1 MYGKSEYSKL
11 IKDLISKGF
20 KFKQFLSPEDH
31 YTIYLRHD
39 IDFSIKDALEIAS
52 LESDMGIRAN
62 YFFMI
67 TSNFYNCFS
76 YENFNLIKRIL
87 NYGHSISLH
96 FDPSCYENQEEGY
109 QIEKAIF
116 ESKFNLNIKIISLHR
131 PGKFLNSN
139 NTKIGNCY
147 HTYEDKFFREMSYY
161 SDSGGKDIR
170 KIIKKL
176 YPIKDSKPIHLL
188 LHPIWWTQ
196 KNKSP
201 TSRLE
206 SFLKNNMKFL
216 EIETQKNCKSYK
228 NNN

>member
-1 MYGKSEYSKL
+1 
-11 IKDLISKGF
+11 
-20 KFKQFLSPEDH
+20 
-31 YTIYLRHD
+31 
-39 IDFSIKDALEIAS
+39 
-52 LESDMGIRAN
+52 
-62 YFFMI
+62 
-67 TSNFYNCFS
+67 
-76 YENFNLIKRIL
+76 
-87 NYGHSISLH
+87 
-96 FDPSCYENQEEGY
+96 
-109 QIEKAIF
+109 
-116 ESKFNLNIKIISLHR
+116 
-131 PGKFLNSN
+131 
-139 NTKIGNCY
+139 
-147 HTYEDKFFREMSYY
+147 MSYY